1 MREMD
6 ACKFMMK
13 RDINYPVDLTCSS
26 SSGWKARTPLT
37 ESFWIDAMA
46 LDHRANKKYTSN

>member
-1 MREMD
+1 MD

-13 RDINYPVDLTCSS
+13 RDINCPVDLTCSS

-46 LDHRANKKYTSN
+46 LDHRANKKYKSN